1 MPNFRST
8 SNSAKPVLVRLS
20 TMLSIKKRPYSYA
33 KIVFSISSYVFVE
46 TRRASSFI
54 SSTILNRRAL
64 SKPRTTDLR
73 CGFGALP
80 FGMFGTFIPICGT
93 G

>member
-33 KIVFSISSYVFVE
+33 KIDKKNDDPTWQQTETALAITWDINKDGSPYPGLMHFTRKYAPVFFGRE
-46 TRRASSFI
+46 
-54 SSTILNRRAL
+54 AL
-64 SKPRTTDLR
+64 RIR
-73 CGFGALP
+73 
-80 FGMFGTFIPICGT
+80 I
-93 G
+93 